1 MTAFSPDPKK
11 EKQMKSIKA
20 LAAAVLVAATPLAA
34 SAQDHSAHG
43 GATSF
48 PDVCKSTAQTPP
60 AGHPAADMGMMA
72 DHQKEAMEGMVT
84 MDRDMMQGMMKEDPN
99 VAFVCGMIAH
109 HQGAIDMA
117 NVELKYGDD
126 QWAKELAQKVIDE
139 QTKEIAEMTDW
150 LKNNVK

>member
-1 MTAFSPDPKK
+1 MNLIRT
-11 EKQMKSIKA
+11 
-20 LAAAVLVAATPLAA
+20 LAAAGLFAAAPLAA

-48 PDVCKSTAQTPP
+48 PDVCKSSAKTPP
-60 AGHPAADMGMMA
+60 AGHSATDMGMMA
-72 DHQKEAMEGMVT
+72 DHQKEAMEGMMA
-84 MDRDMMQGMMKEDPN
+84 MDRDMMQGMMKEDPD

-126 QWAKELAQKVIDE
+126 QWAKEMAQKVIDA
-139 QTKEIAEMTDW
+139 QTREIAEMTAW
-150 LKNNVK
+150 LKDNAR